1 MSTKELSVTELLD
14 DDIFCQKL
22 YDDYLNNTDPD
33 KDETVSLNKLAAE
46 LGIEAADCF
55 LTSSL

>member
-46 LGIEAADCF
+46 LGIEVAD
-55 LTSSL
+55 